1 MENDEKRDF
10 EQDERDT
17 PIENDL
23 YFDKDQNKEQFEE
36 FSTDQPQFN
45 TDEDQNLNSDLDNIA
60 VENIEFNEKTNTFK
74 PDDSQPDQK
83 NEIKRVDN
91 FEEFGDEKEEDI
103 VDPDFYEEEDNED
116 EEDDLSDSGY
126 DPELGVQKRDDSR
139 LK

>member
-1 MENDEKRDF
+1 MENDKKRDF
-10 EQDERDT
+10 EKDERDT

-23 YFDKDQNKEQFEE
+23 YFDKEQNKEQFEE

-45 TDEDQNLNSDLDNIA
+45 TDENQNLNSDLHNIA

-83 NEIKRVDN
+83 KEIKRVDN

-103 VDPDFYEEEDNED
+103 VDPDFYEEE

-126 DPELGVQKRDDSR
+126 DSELGVQKRDDSR

>member
-36 FSTDQPQFN
+36 FSTDQPKFN

-103 VDPDFYEEEDNED
+103 ADPDFYEEEDNED